1 MTERR
6 IARRYELVIPV
17 QVGRAGVPN
26 KAAFSSPHGVTRDIS
41 TSGLYFTTS
50 KPPSPGACVEL
61 TFTLPRNLTGSNDV
75 LVEVVGRVVRVDAQ
89 PGQDFGAAGSAQVS
103 PATGVAAHIEK
114 YDIISTRVATN
125 VLSVVD

>member
-17 QVGRAGVPN
+17 LVGRAGVPN
-26 KAAFSSPHGVTRDIS
+26 AAAFSSPRGVTRDIS

-75 LVEVVGRVVRVDAQ
+75 LVEVVGRVVRVDSR
-89 PGQDFGAAGSAQVS
+89 QDSGAASNVQVS
-103 PATGVAAHIEK
+103 PETGVAAHIEK
-114 YDIISTRVATN
+114 YDIISTRAAMN
-125 VLSVVD
+125 ARSVVE

>member
-1 MTERR
+1 MNERR
-6 IARRYELVIPV
+6 IARRYELAIPV
-17 QVGRAGVPN
+17 LVGRAGVPHA
-26 KAAFSSPHGVTRDIS
+26 AAFSSRQGVTRDIS

-75 LVEVVGRVVRVDAQ
+75 LVEVIGRVVRVDSR
-89 PGQDFGAAGSAQVS
+89 PGQDSGAASNVQVS

-125 VLSVVD
+125 APSVVE